1 MAAYRRVYDSRHLQ
15 ADCQDPGSAREP
27 YANRVWATFT
37 FLIVGLSG
45 GNNITIADH
54 TRSFDF
60 FPIPIRFLCHNCFY
74 LRQFLFPLQLLFWTR
89 DAMLAQH

>member
-1 MAAYRRVYDSRHLQ
+1 MTHATGRLTAKNRDQLGN
-15 ADCQDPGSAREP
+15 PTLG
-27 YANRVWATFT
+27 NRVWATFT
-37 FLIVGLSG
+37 FLIVGLRG